1 MGAPFDEV
9 PSYSRAERNLS
20 CALAPIARAVLIA
33 GLISKAGSEGGMH
46 WRKTTRQNE
55 WRAFLLEQQ
64 INVDLIKTMVT
75 FNSEEGGLTR
85 FIEYKTEHDFLGAF
99 FACTMS
105 KDAAERLRE
114 LVAQR
119 S

>member
-1 MGAPFDEV
+1 
-9 PSYSRAERNLS
+9 
-20 CALAPIARAVLIA
+20 
-33 GLISKAGSEGGMH
+33 MH

-99 FACTMS
+99 SPAPCLKM
-105 KDAAERLRE
+105 RL
-114 LVAQR
+114 
-119 S
+119 SGCGNW

>member
-9 PSYSRAERNLS
+9 PSYSRAERNSELRPYANS
-20 CALAPIARAVLIA
+20 LRSFDSWLN
-33 GLISKAGSEGGMH
+33 LKAGSEGGMH

-85 FIEYKTEHDFLGAF
+85 FIEYKLNMISLARSSP
-99 FACTMS
+99 APCLKM
-105 KDAAERLRE
+105 RL
-114 LVAQR
+114 
-119 S
+119 SGCGNW